1 MLKFLDNLDTIVDD
15 ECHLCFVIM
24 INSTQLMHYDELLS
38 LTVVFELLKKL
49 SSFAKNYRLCCDNHS
64 NGSLYSVRT
73 NYIIIL
79 RIMNDLLILVKNC
92 SNDEVIDVEKIEECK
107 NMASDF
113 FLNRSNI
120 VLNELELSLI
130 DFSFKQVFPTIYNS
144 IKDNIWPY
152 IKSNKELIFIINSDN
167 LLSPA
172 VNILSHPFVYSNVD
186 LLRRG
191 LDALDTMNIFQ
202 SPKYIVMLFDA
213 M

>member
-1 MLKFLDNLDTIVDD
+1 
-15 ECHLCFVIM
+15 
-24 INSTQLMHYDELLS
+24 
-38 LTVVFELLKKL
+38 
-49 SSFAKNYRLCCDNHS
+49 
-64 NGSLYSVRT
+64 
-73 NYIIIL
+73 
-79 RIMNDLLILVKNC
+79 MNDLLILVKNC

-107 NMASDF
+107 NMARDF